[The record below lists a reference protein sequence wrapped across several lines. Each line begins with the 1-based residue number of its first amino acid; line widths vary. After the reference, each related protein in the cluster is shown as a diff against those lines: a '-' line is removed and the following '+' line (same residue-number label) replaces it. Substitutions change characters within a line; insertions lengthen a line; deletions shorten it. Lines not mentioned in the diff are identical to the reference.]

1 MFGMNKLFGAD
12 EIKVTSAQ
20 DEAREAQNV
29 LYPNNPKREVGANP
43 LFAAPYGN
51 GASSDMYA
59 EGAKLASGET
69 SAPKP
74 TRPGDTPP
82 RAFVGKTLDQLK
94 KTQESYVAE
103 RDLLAKDIQKL
114 TEEHSQVI
122 RSLAAINAAIA
133 SLEAP
138 EVQVDTQKLEA
149 ELANVG
155 TV

>member
-12 EIKVTSAQ
+12 EIKVTGAQ

-29 LYPNNPKREVGANP
+29 LYPNNPKREVDANP
-43 LFAAPYGN
+43 LLAAPYGSVTPSN
-51 GASSDMYA
+51 MYA
-59 EGAKLASGET
+59 EGAKLASGDT
-69 SAPKP
+69 KP

-114 TEEHSQVI
+114 TEEHWQVI
-122 RSLAAINAAIA
+122 RSLTAINAAIA

-138 EVQVDTQKLEA
+138 ETQVDMQKLED
-149 ELANVG
+149 ELTNVG

>member
-1 MFGMNKLFGAD
+1 MFGINKLFGAD
-12 EIKVTSAQ
+12 EIKITSAQ
-20 DEAREAQNV
+20 EEAREAQNV
-29 LYPNNPKREVGANP
+29 LYPNSPKREVGANP
-43 LFAAPYGN
+43 LLAAPYG
-51 GASSDMYA
+51 S
-59 EGAKLASGET
+59 SGET
-69 SAPKP
+69 STPKP

-114 TEEHSQVI
+114 TEEHWQVI
-122 RSLAAINAAIA
+122 RSLTAINAAIA

-138 EVQVDTQKLEA
+138 EVQVDTQKLED

>member
-20 DEAREAQNV
+20 EETRKAQNV

-43 LFAAPYGN
+43 LLAAPYGN
-51 GASSDMYA
+51 DAPGVMYT

-69 SAPKP
+69 KP